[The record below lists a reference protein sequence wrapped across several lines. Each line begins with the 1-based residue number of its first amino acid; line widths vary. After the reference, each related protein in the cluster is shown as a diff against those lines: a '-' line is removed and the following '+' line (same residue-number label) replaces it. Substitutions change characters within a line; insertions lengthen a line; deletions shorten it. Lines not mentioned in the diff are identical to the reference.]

1 MIVYG
6 VCAGYDIKYGVVAF
20 LTEDEGPHV
29 EMYQYYDDG
38 LRLLKDLKIKTQNS
52 QKAVFMMMRIELYLF
67 LKKESEE

>member
-6 VCAGYDIKYGVVAF
+6 VCAGYDKKFGVIAF

-38 LRLLKDLKIKTQNS
+38 LRLLKRFKNQS
-52 QKAVFMMMRIELYLF
+52 
-67 LKKESEE
+67 SEQSEGCVYDDENRTIIYI